1 MVDSCCGGCLA
12 LGSHLENLS
21 QNMMYAGSPGSL
33 DTVGVFKFLFLN
45 NKILENLLL
54 TLLPYRFYYTQN
66 RCLL

>member
-1 MVDSCCGGCLA
+1 MVDSCCGGRLA

-33 DTVGVFKFLFLN
+33 DTVGVFKFLSLN

-54 TLLPYRFYYTQN
+54 TLLPYHFYDTQN